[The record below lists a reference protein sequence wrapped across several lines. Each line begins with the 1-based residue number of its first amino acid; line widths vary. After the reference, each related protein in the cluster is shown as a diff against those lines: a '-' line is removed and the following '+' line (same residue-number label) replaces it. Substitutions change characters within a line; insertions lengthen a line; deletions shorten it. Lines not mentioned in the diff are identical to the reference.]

1 MTELQDEGG
10 DEDDAPRGLTTGDVV
25 AKRYEIRE
33 VLGEGGMGVVYSAR
47 HVLSGRKVA
56 LKWVDSTSAVI
67 HGLLERFVRETQ
79 AMGRIEHPNVVGVLD
94 AGIEQDAAY
103 LTMEL
108 LRGES
113 LRDVIDRD
121 APLDPAEAIAL
132 LMPGMQGV
140 EAAHRARVIHRDLKP
155 ENLFVVR
162 QADGSFET
170 TKVLDFGISKL
181 TERPVGSVSTVTQAG
196 SIMGTPH
203 YMSPEQARGA
213 AVDLRVDVWALGVI
227 LYELIAGD
235 PPFDRDN
242 YGALMIALA
251 TEPHTPLCEARP
263 GVDPDLSDIIDAALE
278 KRPED
283 RWESVAAMARALERH
298 TTVAFEEPIRRAS
311 DFPPSIEAAPIEP
324 PADTSSIASAK
335 TELGYSSGRVTLPSR
350 PAALAAPT
358 EAKPS
363 GGWKLLVG
371 VAVIGLLVGIG
382 WLVASPGSPD
392 APEPVRPA
400 GERATPG
407 ADDLEV
413 ESPPVA
419 SAPTRAD
426 AGRDEALEDE
436 PPPVAVAPAPA
447 DPPAA
452 RPAPR
457 RRRAR
462 PPSPTE
468 PASID
473 EDVARGRSGTLS
485 REEFF

>member
-1 MTELQDEGG
+1 
-10 DEDDAPRGLTTGDVV
+10 
-25 AKRYEIRE
+25 
-33 VLGEGGMGVVYSAR
+33 MGVVYSAR

-251 TEPHTPLCEARP
+251 TEPHGASKPRSRTPPRPALPKATGTETAGAR
-263 GVDPDLSDIIDAALE
+263 SRATH
-278 KRPED
+278 RP
-283 RWESVAAMARALERH
+283 S
-298 TTVAFEEPIRRAS
+298 RAS
-311 DFPPSIEAAPIEP
+311 STRA
-324 PADTSSIASAK
+324 
-335 TELGYSSGRVTLPSR
+335 GRPR
-350 PAALAAPT
+350 PA
-358 EAKPS
+358 
-363 GGWKLLVG
+363 WR
-371 VAVIGLLVGIG
+371 
-382 WLVASPGSPD
+382 
-392 APEPVRPA
+392 APEP
-400 GERATPG
+400 T
-407 ADDLEV
+407 
-413 ESPPVA
+413 
-419 SAPTRAD
+419 
-426 AGRDEALEDE
+426 
-436 PPPVAVAPAPA
+436 
-447 DPPAA
+447 
-452 RPAPR
+452 
-457 RRRAR
+457 
-462 PPSPTE
+462 
-468 PASID
+468 
-473 EDVARGRSGTLS
+473 
-485 REEFF
+485 